1 MTNKHIA
8 LIIVGLMAFLC
19 VQTILWVRGNRDKT
33 IQQAD
38 ALRAEETTQRQ
49 LLAIQSSQINQL
61 KATSKDLVSFLDEW
75 EKPLNSFK
83 TPENA
88 EAMFITKV
96 REANLGTISQK
107 FDRIPLKAGSSI
119 GAAVRAQ
126 LVFEDKYMSLLNW
139 VGKMEQEF
147 PTLRISSLNIS
158 QGTRPDEIRLEAT
171 MDQPLYTP

>member
-1 MTNKHIA
+1 MTNKHLA

-19 VQTILWVRGNRDKT
+19 LQTILWVRGNRDKT

-61 KATSKDLVSFLDEW
+61 KATSRDLVSFLDEW

-83 TPENA
+83 VTENA

-96 REANLGTISQK
+96 REANLATVSQK
-107 FDRIPLKAGSSI
+107 FDRINLKAGSSL

-126 LVFEDKYMSLLNW
+126 LIFEDDYARLLNW

-147 PTLRISSLNIS
+147 PTLRVSGISIS
-158 QGTRPDEIRLEAT
+158 QGTRPGEIRLEAT